1 MDSVLSG
8 FDEFTQPQFW
18 VSVVEIIWIN
28 VLLSGDNAI
37 VIALACRNLP
47 PKQRFGGMVIGTAV
61 ALGLRLVFATILSS
75 LMLFPYIKIFGGL
88 ALLWIALKLLVP
100 THDGDSAD
108 VTGNDSLWR
117 AVKLIALADVVMSL
131 DNVIAVT
138 GAADGNNALLV
149 FGLGISVPAIVLG
162 ASIIMSLLKYFP
174 LLIWAGAALL
184 GWIAG
189 DMFATDPVITE
200 RNTLSEA
207 GVEKLQLAASVFG
220 VVTTIVGGWIV
231 RNRAVKMKQQL

>member
-1 MDSVLSG
+1 MDSILTG
-8 FDEFTQPQFW
+8 FNDFAQPQFW

-47 PKQRFGGMVIGTAV
+47 PNQRLGGMVIGTAV
-61 ALGLRLVFATILSS
+61 ALALRLVFATIVSS
-75 LMLFPYIKIFGGL
+75 LMTFPYLKIIGGV

-100 THDGDSAD
+100 QDEESAE
-108 VTGNDSLWR
+108 VHGNANLWQ

-131 DNVIAVT
+131 DNVIAVA
-138 GAADGNNALLV
+138 GAANGNNALLV
-149 FGLGISVPAIVLG
+149 FGLGVSVPAIVAG
-162 ASIIMSLLKYFP
+162 STVLLALVKYIT

-189 DMFATDPVITE
+189 DMFATDPAITDGD
-200 RNTLSEA
+200 TLSEA
-207 GVEKLQLAASVFG
+207 SEEKLRLASSVFG
-220 VVTTIVGGWIV
+220 VITTIVGGLIV
-231 RNRAVKMKQQL
+231 RNRAVKMKEEL